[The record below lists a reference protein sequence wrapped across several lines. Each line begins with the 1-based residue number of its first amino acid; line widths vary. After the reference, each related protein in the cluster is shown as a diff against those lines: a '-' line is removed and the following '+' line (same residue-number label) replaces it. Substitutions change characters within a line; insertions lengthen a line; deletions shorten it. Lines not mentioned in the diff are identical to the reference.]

1 MLKSIKCYSV
11 AALFFVANISAGF
24 AYNSGVSVKD
34 VSVSDTTS
42 VGERIVMPDCD
53 AQVTMCTVVLPKDA
67 NTGWHY
73 HKNLVF
79 AFVEK
84 GTLRVETEEG
94 YTDFKA
100 GENVFEMQNKIHVG
114 KNVGKGKVVLK
125 VVYVGCKGVE
135 NSIMVDAII
144 KRQQAQK

>member
-1 MLKSIKCYSV
+1 MFKSIKVLVLTVVILAADITV
-11 AALFFVANISAGF
+11 AF
-24 AYNSGVSVKD
+24 AYNNGVSVKD

-42 VGERIVMPDCD
+42 VGEKFILPDCD
-53 AQVTMCTVVLPKDA
+53 AQVTMCTVVLPKGA

-84 GTLRVETEEG
+84 GTLRVETEDG

-100 GENVFEMQNKIHVG
+100 GDNVFEMQNKIHVG